1 MKICE
6 LLQGEISSVQYI
18 GIIDNQNSEPVEI
31 VENPIPSQKLDFSI
45 NNERGKE
52 ISLYP
57 FDYAISIVDI
67 NGNEESKCDLI
78 FTIES
83 ENKII
88 LCEMKDRKKANIGK
102 AAKQLLSSLNILEKK
117 EVLSNYRNKD
127 SRYAYISNVRGHNGL
142 QMNYTS
148 ETNAFWEKFRT
159 HLRVD
164 TCYNVVM

>member
-1 MKICE
+1 MKIYE

-102 AAKQLLSSLNILEKK
+102 AAKQLLSSLNILKK
-117 EVLSNYRNKD
+117 KRSVE
-127 SRYAYISNVRGHNGL
+127 
-142 QMNYTS
+142 
-148 ETNAFWEKFRT
+148 
-159 HLRVD
+159 
-164 TCYNVVM
+164 